1 MAPFKWDDI
10 RVEPLNSDHDFSDFY
25 CASEDLNDFIKNDA
39 RREQECMLSRT
50 YLFSYEGDVIGFV
63 SLSADSVSAPRLRR
77 DDLVRKKDSYKSL
90 YSNLPCILIGRL
102 AVVKRYER
110 QGIGTNILNWAVGL
124 VTNVVCKSVGCRYIT
139 VDPKKD
145 ALDLYLKSGL
155 GFTQMEAVNAGK
167 LETRYYINIYKL
179 LNDPTLAQ

>member
-1 MAPFKWDDI
+1 MAPSKWDDI

-25 CASEDLNDFIKNDA
+25 CANEDLNDFIKNDA

-145 ALDLYLKSGL
+145 ALDLYLKSG
-155 GFTQMEAVNAGK
+155 
-167 LETRYYINIYKL
+167 
-179 LNDPTLAQ
+179 

>member
-10 RVEPLNSDHDFSDFY
+10 RVEPLNSDHDFSEFF
-25 CASEDLNDFIKNDA
+25 CVSEDLNDFIKNDA

-50 YLFSYEGDVIGFV
+50 YLFSYEKDIVGFV
-63 SLSADSVSAPRLRR
+63 SLSADSVLAPLLKKE
-77 DDLVRKKDSYKSL
+77 DWVRKEGSSKSR

-102 AVVKRYER
+102 AVVEKYER
-110 QGIGTNILNWAVGL
+110 QGIGTNILYWAVGL
-124 VTNVVCKSVGCRYIT
+124 ITNVVCKSVGCRYIT
-139 VDPKKD
+139 VDPKKE

-155 GFTQMEAVNAGK
+155 GFTQMEAIKAKK

-179 LNDPTLAQ
+179 LNN